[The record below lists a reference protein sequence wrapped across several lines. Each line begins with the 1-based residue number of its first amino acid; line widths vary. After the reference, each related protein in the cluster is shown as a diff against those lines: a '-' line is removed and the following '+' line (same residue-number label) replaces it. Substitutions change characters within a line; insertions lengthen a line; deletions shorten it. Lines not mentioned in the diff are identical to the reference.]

1 MKKAIQA
8 ILQRVLGFD
17 RYLFVFSLFKIRTL
31 RWDGKNKE
39 GDFNFFLS
47 MLSPNDTVLD
57 IGANIGIM
65 TALMARK
72 CVNGK
77 VFAFEPVPDNFRTLR
92 KVVEYL
98 RLGNVSLHQVAL
110 GPENGEVEIK
120 MPVIEGVKMQGLSY
134 IRHETIEGYPV
145 KHVSYR
151 VPQAALDEWN
161 FGPNVQIT
169 AIKMDVENYEQFVL
183 QGAKNLL
190 LRNMPVIYCELW
202 DNENRRN
209 CMQMLHAVGYTA
221 KVLVADTLVDFEP
234 DLHPNHNFFFLP
246 ESKVL

>member
-8 ILQRVLGFD
+8 ILQRLLGFE

-39 GDFNFFLS
+39 GDFNFFLG
-47 MLSPNDTVLD
+47 MLTPDDIVLD

-72 CVNGK
+72 CKNGK
-77 VFAFEPVPDNFRTLR
+77 IFAFEPVPDNFKTLQS
-92 KVVEYL
+92 VVDYL
-98 RLGNVSLHQVAL
+98 HLNNVFLYQVAL

-120 MPVIEGVKMQGLSY
+120 MPVIKGVKMQGLSY
-134 IRHETIEGYPV
+134 ITHETIEGYPV
-145 KHVSYR
+145 EHVSYR
-151 VPQAALDEWN
+151 VPQAALDAWDFDTEK
-161 FGPNVQIT
+161 QIA

-183 QGAKNLL
+183 RGAIHLL
-190 LRNMPVIYCELW
+190 QRHRPIIYCELW
-202 DNENRRN
+202 DNENRKN
-209 CMQMLHAVGYTA
+209 CMEMLDSIGYTA
-221 KVLVADTLVDFEP
+221 KVLVTDKLVDFEP
-234 DLHPNHNFFFLP
+234 ALHSNHNFFFLP